1 MQKFLEMA
9 AKREFLV
16 LDTETTGL
24 HIGEIVEIA
33 IINAQGDK
41 LLETY
46 IHPVNGIPEDASR
59 IHGIT
64 LETVASAPTWVYMA
78 DEIRDII
85 AGRDLIVYN
94 ATYDRK
100 MFHQSAEAHG
110 MAKIE
115 WKEVARWHCAMNAY
129 AEFYGDWNNYHQSF
143 RWQTLSNA
151 ARQCGIEVNGAHSA
165 LGDCRMTL
173 AVINHMLQSAKQ
185 T

>member
-9 AKREFLV
+9 AKREFLI

-24 HIGEIVEIA
+24 HQGEIVEIA
-33 IINAQGDK
+33 IINAHGDK

-46 IHPVNGIPEDASR
+46 IHPVNGIPDDASK

-64 LETVASAPTWVYMA
+64 LETVASAPTWCYMV
-78 DEIRDII
+78 DEIMDII
-85 AGRDLIVYN
+85 DGKDLVVYN
-94 ATYDRK
+94 AVYDRK
-100 MFHQSAEAHG
+100 MMHQSGEAHG
-110 MAKIE
+110 MAKVE
-115 WKEVARWHCAMNAY
+115 WKEVARWWCAMEAY
-129 AEFYGDWNNYHQSF
+129 AEYYGDWNSYRGNYKWQSL
-143 RWQTLSNA
+143 TNA

-173 AVINHMLQSAKQ
+173 EVINFMLAQAKQ